1 MLCELLHNW
10 GELTGCV
17 GRRLGAGVLCELLH
31 NWGELNG
38 CVGGDGGGASVGWYV
53 VQTTT
58 HLGRTEWVC
67 GGGMGGGASGGWCVV
82 RTTIQLGR
90 TDWVRLGK
98 GGGGGVCGIKKKRLL
113 KKENYFI

>member
-38 CVGGDGGGASVGWYV
+38 CVGGGW
-53 VQTTT
+53 
-58 HLGRTEWVC
+58 
-67 GGGMGGGASGGWCVV
+67 
-82 RTTIQLGR
+82 
-90 TDWVRLGK
+90 
-98 GGGGGVCGIKKKRLL
+98 GGGVCGLVCCA
-113 KKENYFI
+113 NYYTPGAN